1 MGRSEDL
8 QGIVEKPI
16 ALYQSVFGCSVNA
29 EMAILDECFCRFD
42 VCIAKDFPSSEAPEG
57 YDLSQFKVAG
67 VICYWLRKLKPFST
81 EDAAKHLFVNEIIA
95 FLVGYYLVY
104 GYQAR
109 HAKDRRPKITSHYLD
124 ELVKSYRYNAHS
136 PHSSAFIFE
145 SLCMGERV

>member
-16 ALYQSVFGCSVNA
+16 TAYESVFSCTVSA
-29 EMAILDECFCRFD
+29 ELAILDECFCRVD
-42 VCIAKDFPSSEAPEG
+42 RCIANDFPSSEAPEG

-81 EDAAKHLFVNEIIA
+81 EDVASHLFVNEIIA

-104 GYQAR
+104 GYQVR
-109 HAKDRRPKITSHYLD
+109 HARGRCPKITSNYLD
-124 ELVKSYRYNAHS
+124 DLVKSYRYNAHS

-145 SLCMGERV
+145 SLCMGRE